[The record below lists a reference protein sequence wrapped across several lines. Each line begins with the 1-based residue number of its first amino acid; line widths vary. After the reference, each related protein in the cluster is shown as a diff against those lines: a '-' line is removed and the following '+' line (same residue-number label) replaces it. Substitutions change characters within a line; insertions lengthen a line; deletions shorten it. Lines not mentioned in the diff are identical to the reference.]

1 MILFQELQFQQAV
14 VISRHGSRA
23 LLTKDHKTFEEGA
36 DSQLTIR
43 GMDQMFRAGSF
54 VQKRFQNLSFL
65 TDVYSPQ
72 DIYVRSSDYSR
83 TLNR

>member
-1 MILFQELQFQQAV
+1 M
-14 VISRHGSRA
+14 ISRHGSRT

-43 GMDQMFRAGSF
+43 GMDQMFRAGTF
-54 VQKRFQNLSFL
+54 VQKHYQKDSFL

-72 DIYVRSSDYSR
+72 DVYVRASDYSR
-83 TLNR
+83 TINR

>member
-1 MILFQELQFQQAV
+1 M
-14 VISRHGSRA
+14 

-43 GMDQMFRAGSF
+43 GMDQMFRAGTF
-54 VQKRFQNLSFL
+54 VQTRYKDVSFL
-65 TDVYSPQ
+65 NDVYSPV
-72 DIYVRSSDYSR
+72 DIYVRSSDYTR